1 MQLKW
6 KPNYFWVVAALLL
19 ATLPIVRAANGM
31 RADGDAFEKLVSTV
45 YQRYAWVA
53 VFGIDPVG
61 AEPLAN
67 ASQDE
72 LRSIFAPELANA
84 IWSDA
89 RCSEERGE
97 ICRLDFD
104 ILFDSQDPSGASD
117 LKVKFDVASNDV
129 LVCFRFPSG
138 ENRCLTFVQE
148 CFEGRPK
155 VADIVYPAQYSLR
168 ELLGLT
174 RKVRSKPCGP
184 VSVRYPAP

>member
-1 MQLKW
+1 MLMQLKW

-19 ATLPIVRAANGM
+19 ATLPVVRAANGM
-31 RADGDAFEKLVSTV
+31 RADGDAFERLVSTV

-53 VFGIDPVG
+53 VFGIDPIG

-89 RCSEERGE
+89 QCSEEQGE

-104 ILFDSQDPSGASD
+104 ILFDAQDPSGASD
-117 LKVKFDVASNDV
+117 LEVKFDVASNDV

-138 ENRCLTFVQE
+138 KIDV
-148 CFEGRPK
+148 
-155 VADIVYPAQYSLR
+155 
-168 ELLGLT
+168 
-174 RKVRSKPCGP
+174 
-184 VSVRYPAP
+184 